1 MSKEYCEFE
10 RILRVERFSKG
21 MFLQFHHYLPETIHL
36 ESGNIFTGQFF
47 PRFNFMT
54 ICPAQN
60 PTKISLCILRVLHH
74 YHIVSENLD
83 LGKMQNKKTGNTQTC
98 RGFLFYKRHHKD
110 ALRLDLLEPSFW
122 NIIRSSEQYSCNT
135 SRGLKRLFDIAIP
148 GVHCPNHF
156 TQIKPNHPN

>member
-10 RILRVERFSKG
+10 DILRVERFSKG
-21 MFLQFHHYLPETIHL
+21 MFLQFHHYFPATIHL

-74 YHIVSENLD
+74 YQIVAKKIKIWE
-83 LGKMQNKKTGNTQTC
+83 NKKTWKTQTC

-110 ALRLDLLEPSFW
+110 ALRPGRLEPSFW
-122 NIIRSSEQYSCNT
+122 KMRSSEKYSCNT
-135 SRGLKRLFDIAIP
+135 SRRLKRLFDIAIP
-148 GVHCPNHF
+148 
-156 TQIKPNHPN
+156 